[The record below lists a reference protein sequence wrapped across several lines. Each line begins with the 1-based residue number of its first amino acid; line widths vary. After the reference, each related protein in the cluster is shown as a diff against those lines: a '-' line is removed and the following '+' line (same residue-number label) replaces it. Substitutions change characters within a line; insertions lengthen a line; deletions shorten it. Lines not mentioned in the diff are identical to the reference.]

1 MSFSFDKKKKERKRN
16 EEEKQWSKK
25 RKLTTVN
32 YKQTNI
38 DTIIII
44 SQTNPKR
51 NIRCFF
57 FHIDVLI

>member
-1 MSFSFDKKKKERKRN
+1 MSFSFDKKKRKRN

-51 NIRCFF
+51 KEEI
-57 FHIDVLI
+57 